1 MKFEM
6 SLYLV
11 VYFEWQT
18 VTREKDVFILLK
30 NDWNLLE
37 LNLVLLD

>member
-11 VYFEWQT
+11 VYFERQT